1 MAGCF
6 VGRARVFHTD
16 CTACLNSLIAA
27 RGIMTVLIVQAL
39 VLALQDRVLA
49 LVRLSS
55 VPVQHARSAV
65 LDRF

>member
-1 MAGCF
+1 MGAPACF
-6 VGRARVFHTD
+6 TL
-16 CTACLNSLIAA
+16 TAQLASTA

-39 VLALQDRVLA
+39 VLALQDLVLE

>member
-1 MAGCF
+1 
-6 VGRARVFHTD
+6 
-16 CTACLNSLIAA
+16 
-27 RGIMTVLIVQAL
+27 MTVLIVQAL
-39 VLALQDRVLA
+39 VLALQDLVLE